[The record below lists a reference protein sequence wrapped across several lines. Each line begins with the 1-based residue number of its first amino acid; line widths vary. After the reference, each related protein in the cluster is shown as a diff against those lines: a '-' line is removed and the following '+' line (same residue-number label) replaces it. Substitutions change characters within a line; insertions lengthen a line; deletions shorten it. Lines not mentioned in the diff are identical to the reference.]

1 MIQHIIFDCD
11 GVLIDTEIVAAEVVS
26 AYLRSEGTD
35 ISTEQFIAEFTG
47 KTFTDIINLLK
58 QSQRLRPEID
68 TAEVVP
74 SLDDTIRQ
82 NQRPINGA
90 IDMIKSLS
98 VPFSVV
104 SNSAKDYVIEA
115 LEKLSLHHLVE
126 GRVFSAEQVEEGK
139 PSPLVY
145 ELAVEHI
152 ALPKENLIVV
162 EDSAAG
168 VTASRAAALKTI
180 GFLGGSHIR
189 EGHKEKLLGLGAYQN
204 AKDHDELSRL
214 LLAASTD

>member
-1 MIQHIIFDCD
+1 MVQHIIFDCD

-58 QSQRLRPEID
+58 QSQRLRPDVD
-68 TAEVVP
+68 TATVVP
-74 SLDDTIRQ
+74 RLDDTIRE

-90 IDMIKSLS
+90 VKMIQSLS
-98 VPFSVV
+98 LPFSVV

-115 LEKLSLHHLVE
+115 LEKLEVYHLVE
-126 GRVFSAEQVEEGK
+126 ERVFSAEQVAQGK

-145 ELAVEHI
+145 ELAVQHI
-152 ALPKENLIVV
+152 GLSKQQLIVV
-162 EDSAAG
+162 EDSSAG
-168 VTASRAAALKTI
+168 VMASRAADLKTI

-189 EGHKEKLLGLGAYQN
+189 QGHDEKLLSLGVHQN
-204 AKDHDELSRL
+204 AKDHADLSQL
-214 LLAASTD
+214 LSKASTY